1 MRRVLE
7 LMYGQGK
14 VAVSVKGTLNMQ
26 KLIQETVQYT
36 TPDKVDQNDKTG
48 LLEKKKQQ
56 GRIQEVRLREMEA
69 QQAQMLMQIHPV
81 IRARQAHRQVQI
93 HIPTT
98 AQ

>member
-48 LLEKKKQQ
+48 LLENYSSSPRKSSN
-56 GRIQEVRLREMEA
+56 LY
-69 QQAQMLMQIHPV
+69 PF
-81 IRARQAHRQVQI
+81 
-93 HIPTT
+93 
-98 AQ
+98 